1 MISLLFSFYSKG
13 NLFDLIRKKRTTKAL
28 LESGIYK
35 QVTSLQDRVSRIG
48 SKSLTVLQRSNPQ
61 YYNLVGFTVSKPWL
75 LVKPYKRIN
84 QNLISAVDKRK
95 LSDDILHV
103 YEPCLAKLLG
113 SPGYGDKPCDVS
125 QECLEVMLRPGE
137 IGYVLTH
144 QALYFM
150 FGEQRGKRNY
160 SKLL

>member
-1 MISLLFSFYSKG
+1 MLFSCYSKG
-13 NLFDLIRKKRTTKAL
+13 NLFDLIRQKRTTKAL
-28 LESGIYK
+28 LESGMYE
-35 QVTSLQDRVSRIG
+35 QVTALQDRVSRIG
-48 SKSLTVLQRSNPQ
+48 LKSLTVLQRSNPQ

-75 LVKPYKRIN
+75 VVKPYKRID
-84 QNLISAVDKRK
+84 QHLISAVDKRK

-125 QECLEVMLRPGE
+125 QECWEAMVRPGE

-150 FGEQRGKRNY
+150 FGEQRGERNY
-160 SKLL
+160 NKL

>member
-1 MISLLFSFYSKG
+1 MTEPKSHSLHRTRSLLFCHAI
-13 NLFDLIRKKRTTKAL
+13 LITNRR
-28 LESGIYK
+28 
-35 QVTSLQDRVSRIG
+35 R
-48 SKSLTVLQRSNPQ
+48 QRSNPE
-61 YYNLVGFTVSKPWL
+61 YYSLVGFTVSKPWL

-84 QNLISAVDKRK
+84 QNLISAVEQRK

-125 QECLEVMLRPGE
+125 QECLKVMLRPGE

-150 FGEQRGKRNY
+150 FGEQRGRRNY
-160 SKLL
+160 YKL

>member
-1 MISLLFSFYSKG
+1 MISLLFSCCSKG
-13 NLFDLIRKKRTTKAL
+13 NLFDLLRKKRTTKAL

-35 QVTSLQDRVSRIG
+35 QVTSLQGLVSRIG
-48 SKSLTVLQRSNPQ
+48 SKSLSVLRRSNPQ
-61 YYNLVGFTVSKPWL
+61 YYNLVGFTVSQPWL
-75 LVKPYKRIN
+75 TVKAYKRIDL
-84 QNLISAVDKRK
+84 NLITAVDKRK

-125 QECLEVMLRPGE
+125 QECWDVMVRPGE
-137 IGYVLTH
+137 IGFVLTH

-150 FGEQRGKRNY
+150 FGEQRG
-160 SKLL
+160 

>member
-1 MISLLFSFYSKG
+1 ML
-13 NLFDLIRKKRTTKAL
+13 D
-28 LESGIYK
+28 SGIYK
-35 QVTSLQDRVSRIG
+35 QVTSLQHRVSRIG
-48 SKSLTVLQRSNPQ
+48 LKSLTVLQRSNPQ

-84 QNLISAVDKRK
+84 QNLISAIDEGK

-103 YEPCLAKLLG
+103 YEPCVAKLLG

-160 SKLL
+160 NKL